1 MKSKKEVIDGDVV
14 WVEIYVD
21 SDGDKMI
28 RGNKKLTGP
37 TENIIEVDVLESYN
51 AAPGNLPYIKVNVP
65 YGYGLYGEGDGDKV
79 LFEFVNEDCW
89 EYYDKSD
96 LFPIPVPVQS
106 DPIVI
111 GEPEKP
117 HWKVWSERMHKEKIE
132 EESRRPKDGPFEFL

>member
-1 MKSKKEVIDGDVV
+1 MKSKKEVIEGDVV
-14 WVEIYVD
+14 WVETYID

-28 RGNKKLTGP
+28 RCSKRTSRRP

-51 AAPGNLPYIKVNVP
+51 GIGNRLPYIKVNIP
-65 YGYGLYGEGDGDKV
+65 LGYGLYSEDDGDDG
-79 LFEFVNEDCW
+79 FEFVNEDCW
-89 EYYDKSD
+89 EYDKSD
-96 LFPIPVPVQS
+96 FSPISVQS